1 MSTTVTI
8 SQNVTSVSVS
18 GDTTTVDVSPR
29 VTTVEVAELSIGQS
43 TSAGSISVTP
53 NDDISSTNVQAAI
66 ETLAARNEI
75 TSDERSKLEDIEAE
89 ADVTDTENVVG
100 ALTAGTNI
108 SIDSDGT
115 VNANVL
121 GALTAGTNISIGDDG
136 TISASSVSLTDVYTA
151 ANESEHLSLDPAP
164 DQGDV
169 VIRSDE
175 NKTYIHN
182 GGTAGTMADYT
193 ELASNTNGVQSINDA
208 TGVVTFGKS
217 NLSDYSANEFID
229 WTVSQ
234 ESVSL
239 DIHADNYI
247 NTTYTAGTGIS
258 ISEANVISATGGGGG
273 GTSFTASGNLVLS
286 DSNVLDTVSTPV
298 FDEVRFKDNTG
309 LFNGVL
315 LKAFPNEDQAFD
327 VGEGLGIYFDDPNSN
342 QFSLIG
348 AITETT
354 FQIAGEF
361 NCQTELKVGGGRAIL
376 PVSSITTDDKR
387 NSYNV
392 ADDFTSGSYLSPFMQ
407 VNPDYS
413 GGNTTD
419 QNIANKG
426 YVDNLIDALN
436 VPVLPTVSSN
446 QIADYRYLMAGNNG
460 YIASEFNTIVLMDS
474 PETVNNGIRFLS
486 FDYNT
491 GTTAQTPGGARL
503 VGGTGITI
511 ELTSGNTE
519 ATISASPDGLPDQS
533 ASTDGYVLTSNN
545 STATWLPI
553 TTAAFPT
560 QGSDTIGKFLQS
572 NGLTVQWA
580 DVDAYP
586 SQSGNDGKFLTTNG
600 SSVSWAEVDA
610 LPTQDA
616 NTSGKFLASN
626 GDEAYWH
633 VPNTSIPS
641 QFGESGKFLT
651 TDGTS
656 LDWVD
661 INTAGTTGDITF
673 NTNTISASS
682 SDTVNINDNL
692 NVQGTLDADRL
703 DINGAGTPS
712 IETTGA
718 FHINADDG
726 VYCNSVQVGLESPTF
741 ILYIPYTANFLLPG
755 TLTFRGT
762 KFHGATGT
770 PSVTSVVGSDSQ
782 REIRINDFGYV
793 VGDDYFVE
801 VTQNNNSLTMY
812 NDPVRIGVH
821 KSETTI
827 KIRLAQ
833 GSDDNPPDQAG
844 MIKVAVYEI

>member
-100 ALTAGTNI
+100 ALTAGTNV

-121 GALTAGTNISIGDDG
+121 GALTAGTNITIGDDG

-151 ANESEHLSLDPAP
+151 ANETEHLALDPTP

-217 NLSDYSANEFID
+217 DLSDYSANEFID

-239 DIHADNYI
+239 DIHADNYV
-247 NTTYTAGTGIS
+247 NTTYSAGDGIS

-273 GTSFTASGNLVLS
+273 TSFTASGNLSLTN
-286 DSNVLDTVSTPV
+286 NVLDTVSTPV
-298 FDEVRFKDNTG
+298 FDEVRFTDNTG
-309 LFNGVL
+309 TFNGVL
-315 LKAFPNEDQAFD
+315 IKAFPNEDQAFD
-327 VGEGLGIYFDDPNSN
+327 FGEGLGIYFDDPNSN
-342 QFSLIG
+342 QFSLLG
-348 AITETT
+348 AITETS
-354 FQIAGEF
+354 FQIVGTF

-376 PVSSITTDDKR
+376 PVSSTTTLTDR
-387 NSYNV
+387 NSYKV
-392 ADDFTSGSYLSPFMQ
+392 ADDFTSGQYLSPYMQ

-413 GGNTTD
+413 AGNTTD
-419 QNIANKG
+419 QSIANKG
-426 YVDNLIDALN
+426 YVDGLLDALN
-436 VPVLPTVSSN
+436 VPILPTVSSN
-446 QIADYRYLMAGNNG
+446 QNADYRYLMAGNNG
-460 YIASEFNTIVLMDS
+460 YIASAFNTIILMDQ
-474 PETVNNGIRFLS
+474 PDEVTNGVRFLGY
-486 FDYNT
+486 DYNT
-491 GTTAQTPGGARL
+491 GTTASIPGGARL
-503 VGGTGITI
+503 LGGTGITI
-511 ELTSGNTE
+511 EQTSGNTE
-519 ATISASPDGLPDQS
+519 FTISASPDGLPDQS
-533 ASTDGYVLTSNN
+533 ASTDGYVLTSND
-545 STATWLPI
+545 SSAVWLPI

-560 QGSDTIGKFLQS
+560 QGADTVGKFLQS
-572 NGLTVQWA
+572 NGAIVQWV

-610 LPTQDA
+610 LPTQDT

-726 VYCNSVQVGLESPTF
+726 LYVNSVQVGLEAPTF
-741 ILYIPYTANFLLPG
+741 VLYIPYTATFLQPG
-755 TLTFRGT
+755 TVTFRGT
-762 KFHGATGT
+762 KLHGEAGT
-770 PSVTSVVGSDSQ
+770 PSVTSTSVPNGK
-782 REIRINDFGYV
+782 REIRVSNFGYV
-793 VGDDYFVE
+793 VGDEYFVE
-801 VTQNNNSLTMY
+801 VTQNNNSSTRY
-812 NDPVRIGVH
+812 DDPVRIGVH
-821 KSETTI
+821 KDGTII
-827 KIRLAQ
+827 KIVLAQ
-833 GSDDNPPDQAG
+833 GSDDNAPDQAG

>member
-53 NDDISSTNVQAAI
+53 NDDISSTNVQEAI

-100 ALTAGTNI
+100 ALTAGTNV
-108 SIDSDGT
+108 SIDADGT

-121 GALTAGTNISIGDDG
+121 GALTAGTNITIGDDG

-151 ANESEHLSLDPAP
+151 ANETEHLALDPTP

-217 NLSDYSANEFID
+217 NLSDYSENEFID

-273 GTSFTASGNLVLS
+273 GTSFTASGNLSLTN
-286 DSNVLDTVSTPV
+286 NVLDTVSTPV
-298 FDEVRFKDNTG
+298 FDEVRFTDVTG
-309 LFNGVL
+309 LYNGVL
-315 LKAFPNEDQAFD
+315 LKAFNNEDQAID
-327 VGEGLGIYFDDPNSN
+327 IGEGLGIYFDDPNSN
-342 QFSLIG
+342 QFSLLG
-348 AITETT
+348 AITEDS
-354 FQIAGEF
+354 FQIAGQF
-361 NCQTELKVGGGRAIL
+361 NCQTELRVGSTATVL
-376 PVSSITTDDKR
+376 PVNTSTTTEKR
-387 NSYNV
+387 SNYKVPDGVNGRL
-392 ADDFTSGSYLSPFMQ
+392 FLSPLLQ
-407 VNPDYS
+407 INTDYTAA
-413 GGNTTD
+413 NTTD
-419 QNIANKG
+419 QSIANKG
-426 YVDNLIDALN
+426 YVDDNINDLN
-436 VPVLPTVSSN
+436 IPILPTVSG
-446 QIADYRYLMAGNNG
+446 ADAADRRYLMAGDNV
-460 YIASEFNTIVLMDS
+460 YIAKQFNTVVLMDS
-474 PETVNNGIRFLS
+474 PASITNGVRFLAY
-486 FDYNT
+486 DQNT
-491 GTTAQTPGGARL
+491 AMTAAIEGGASL
-503 VGGTGITI
+503 VGGSGITI
-511 ELTSGNTE
+511 ESTNGNVE
-519 ATISASPDGLPDQS
+519 YTISASPDGLPDQS
-533 ASTDGYVLTSNN
+533 ASTDGYVLTSND
-545 STATWLPI
+545 STAAWLPI

-560 QGSDTIGKFLQS
+560 QGADTIGKFLKS
-572 NGLTVQWA
+572 NGLTVQWD

-610 LPTQDA
+610 LPTQDTD
-616 NTSGKFLASN
+616 TSGKFLASN

-682 SDTVNINDNL
+682 SDTVNVNDNL

-726 VYCNSVQVGLESPTF
+726 LYVNSVEVGLEAPTF
-741 ILYIPYTANFLLPG
+741 VLYIPYTATFLQPE
-755 TLTFRGT
+755 TVTFRGT
-762 KFHGATGT
+762 KLHGTAGT
-770 PSVTSVVGSDSQ
+770 PTVTSVSTGGGK
-782 REIRINDFGYV
+782 REIRISDFGYLN
-793 VGDDYFVE
+793 GDNYFVE
-801 VTQNNNSLTMY
+801 VTQNNSSSTRY
-812 NDPVRIGVH
+812 DDPVRIGVH
-821 KSETTI
+821 SGETLI
-827 KIRLAQ
+827 KIVLAQ
-833 GSDDNPPDQAG
+833 GSDNNAPDQAG